1 MQHNQGPA
9 ASLVTSRPLQNTNTG
24 IDMSVPEYQEIRG
37 RMLSGHVEYN
47 IVVVTQVAAFK
58 SVKHKPE
65 DIIQFMV
72 SKKYSEIE
80 EFYQKLVT
88 RYPQAS
94 LPPLPR
100 KVLFVGESDIRE
112 RRVAFNEI
120 MRSIA
125 KDTGLATSP
134 ELLEFLGTRPSSII
148 DVKGKNL
155 PDKEDEENEVFD
167 FFKEE
172 RTDNV
177 IPQFPSPKEQEVKV
191 GKEEEEEEEE
201 EEEAQED
208 VDPLGVLKSKK
219 TKKPKPS
226 PAKKDKP
233 TLTIFDEEANP
244 VEDLFGSAKDFP
256 FSSNKR
262 MLAAKENLKLFE
274 DPDLGGMVALGDSL
288 LLPTACA
295 SQQQALS
302 THLEEDTEELLR
314 VEDDFEKM
322 WKPKPK
328 VPPKPIV
335 PKKPPTTAPKVFL
348 STTLKAKP
356 AEERIQD
363 MGGVD
368 ILKYIQENESVSSEE
383 PSLF

>member
-1 MQHNQGPA
+1 MQPA
-9 ASLVTSRPLQNTNTG
+9 VLITTRSLQNAHTG
-24 IDMSVPEYQEIRG
+24 IDLSVPEYQEIRG
-37 RMLSGHVEYN
+37 KMLSGHVEYT

-58 SVKHKPE
+58 SAKHKTE

-88 RYPQAS
+88 RYPQAC

-125 KDTGLATSP
+125 KDAGLATSP
-134 ELLEFLGTRPSSII
+134 ELLEFLGTRSSSTT

-155 PDKEDEENEVFD
+155 PDKEEEDEENEAFD

-172 RTDNV
+172 RTPDV
-177 IPQFPSPKEQEVKV
+177 IPQFPSPKKPDVKV
-191 GKEEEEEEEE
+191 EKEKEEEEEEEE
-201 EEEAQED
+201 EEQED
-208 VDPLGVLKSKK
+208 IDPLGVLKSKK
-219 TKKPKPS
+219 TKKPKSS

-233 TLTIFDEEANP
+233 ALTIFDEEVNP
-244 VEDLFGSAKDFP
+244 DEGLFGSAKDFP

-262 MLAAKENLKLFE
+262 ILAANENLKLFE
-274 DPDLGGMVALGDSL
+274 DPDLGGVVALGDSL

-295 SQQQALS
+295 SEQHALS
-302 THLEEDTEELLR
+302 VSLEEDTEQLLR

-328 VPPKPIV
+328 VPLKPVV
-335 PKKPPTTAPKVFL
+335 PMKPSTAAPKVPE
-348 STTLKAKP
+348 TPALKSKP
-356 AEERIQD
+356 TEVKIQAL
-363 MGGVD
+363 GGVD
-368 ILKYIQENESVSSEE
+368 ILKYIQENESISSEE